1 MKRSLRILAAVVVL
15 ALAWWMWRTRK
26 PDVATDAAPAPA
38 TVVHADEPVAA
49 STSPASSQP
58 ASDARDAHEPASP
71 APELPSE
78 PAPAARDTFRVR
90 GAVVRALDGAGAPGM
105 LVHVS
110 ARTGADGAAKSSASD
125 ALGAFELELDSE
137 HWQLGSLAY
146 ALAIEGSTGR
156 RRFEGLVRL
165 EQDFV
170 IELDDLTRLHGVVI
184 APEWTR
190 ALPISIAAFAPPLR
204 GSEVP
209 RWIANASVEP
219 NGEFEMFARVPPL
232 MDVARLEIAVGQ
244 LSTLTYDV
252 AIDELASDV
261 GAEFLLELG
270 ALRVRV
276 FDSMG
281 APRAGAEVRVTS
293 LADGPHATAALAKTD
308 SLGLAAFTRPLGEL
322 ELCVGADGHRSVVE
336 VLNFE
341 GGELDH
347 DVQLE
352 PLSAED
358 ELFGVVLLDTNEP
371 VADAF
376 VAAGPITI
384 VDDVGTPGIRG
395 ARTDERGEF
404 RFAVASTAPLEL
416 TAFHRDWGI
425 TEPQSVVADGRRLVV
440 WLPRTGKLRV
450 EVLTDAV
457 PGPFRT
463 GRAEYV
469 LRHRES
475 GAIESGESASLPLE
489 LSELVGGEY
498 DVFVL
503 FEGLGAVAEGFA
515 RVEPGRTS
523 STVLAAREAN
533 WIDGRVTDSTGEGVW
548 GVLVRAEGRWPVDVA
563 ARLCTAATAFDGRF
577 RVLSADRAAE
587 LVVYDATAEWAR
599 ATAQAGEFSA
609 IELR

>member
-1 MKRSLRILAAVVVL
+1 MKSSLRTLAVVVVL
-15 ALAWWMWRTRK
+15 ALAWWLWTARA
-26 PDVATDAAPAPA
+26 PNVATDSVPAPT
-38 TVVHADEPVAA
+38 TVAQADAHAAD
-49 STSPASSQP
+49 STTAPSSQP
-58 ASDARDAHEPASP
+58 ASDSADAEEPAAADAEDS
-71 APELPSE
+71 SE
-78 PAPAARDTFRVR
+78 PAPAARETFRVR
-90 GAVVRALDGAGAPGM
+90 GAVVRALDGTGAPGM
-105 LVHVS
+105 LVHL
-110 ARTGADGAAKSSASD
+110 GAPSGAEGAAKSSASD
-125 ALGAFELELDSE
+125 ALGVFELELDRE
-137 HWQLGSLAY
+137 HWKLGSLAY
-146 ALAIEGSTGR
+146 ALALEASTGR

-165 EQDFV
+165 DQDFV
-170 IELDDLTRLHGVVI
+170 IELDDLTRLHGIVI

-204 GSEVP
+204 GGPVH
-209 RWIANASVEP
+209 RWIANASVQP

-232 MDVARLEIAVGQ
+232 MDVARLEIAVGS

-252 AIDELASDV
+252 AIDDLASDV

-281 APRAGAEVRVTS
+281 APRAGAEVRVTR
-293 LADGPHATAALAKTD
+293 LADGPRATAAAAKTD

-322 ELCVGADGHRSVVE
+322 ELCVGAEGHRSVVE

-347 DVQLE
+347 DVHLVQ
-352 PLSAED
+352 LSAED
-358 ELFGVVLLDTNEP
+358 ELFGIVLLDTNEP

-384 VDDVGTPGIRG
+384 GDDVGTPGIRG
-395 ARTDERGEF
+395 ARTDEHGEF
-404 RFAVASTAPLEL
+404 RFAVASTAPLQL

-469 LRHRES
+469 LRHREN
-475 GAIESGESASLPLE
+475 GAIESDARATLPLE
-489 LSELVGGEY
+489 IDELVAGEY

-503 FEGLGAVAEGFA
+503 FEGLDAVAEGFA

-523 STVLAAREAN
+523 STVLAARAAN
-533 WIDGRVTDSTGEGVW
+533 WIDGRVSESNGEGVW
-548 GVLVRAEGRWPVDVA
+548 GVLVRAEGRWPADVA
-563 ARLCTAATAFDGRF
+563 ARLCTAATSFSGHF
-577 RVLSADRAAE
+577 RVLSADRTAE
-587 LVVYDATAEWAR
+587 LVVYDDTAEWAR
-599 ATAQAGEFSA
+599 QRAAAGELSA
-609 IELR
+609 IELQ